1 MINATT
7 KHPELIDKLT
17 EGISQL
23 TSSDKWQSYL
33 EFQSRFHHYSFNN
46 VLLISAQANNATQV
60 AGFNAWKKLGRNV
73 SKGEKAIWILAPM
86 IYKVAD
92 NSNLDEETQVIRGF
106 KFVPVF
112 DASQTEGEE
121 LPSVCNRL
129 IGDDPA
135 NCYESLVKVANSYG
149 FSVEDFAFSGSTN
162 GDCTFEL
169 HRIRVEVN
177 NTPAQRI
184 KTLVHELAH
193 AILHSGEANR
203 LLAELEAES
212 VAYIVCQVLGI
223 DSSDYSFGYVAT
235 WAGDGEQ
242 AIDLIKASC
251 ERIQKAAENILQL
264 SDMNKTQHYSA
275 A

>member
-60 AGFNAWKKLGRNV
+60 AGFNAWNKLGRNV

-86 IYKVAD
+86 VYKVAD
-92 NSNLDEETQVIRGF
+92 DTNLNEETQVIRGF

-112 DASQTEGEE
+112 DVSQTEGED

-129 IGDDPA
+129 IGDDPT
-135 NCYESLVKVANSYG
+135 NCYEHLVSIANSLG
-149 FSVEDFAFSGSTN
+149 FSVEDFAFSGTTN

-169 HRIRVEVN
+169 HRIRVEVD

-184 KTLVHELAH
+184 KTLAHELAH

-203 LLAELEAES
+203 FLAELEAES

-251 ERIQKAAENILQL
+251 ERIQKAADGILPPL
-264 SDMNKTQHYSA
+264 ET
-275 A
+275 